1 MKKNKAEMRSYIFYH
16 LDGIAL
22 IPTVLA
28 LGKKKILNELI
39 EKEISLSNLSKKFNA
54 NEGYLN
60 VALRLLCCQGWLS
73 QNFKN
78 DDILFSKNRSIDL
91 LKIYHTYKIIEPFFS
106 EEFNYEKIFQKNK
119 ESHSEQGTRLFN
131 LIDKYLKN
139 RQEILTPDNQ
149 KLNLEKHIEG
159 ILLGPILVFLSRK
172 KIPGIENLKN
182 LEIKETWRKSLTN
195 FFSILKMVNI
205 DNQTITPFGEF
216 LFKRSSAYG
225 VTVSYLPTFRKLE
238 ELIFKN
244 PNILWE
250 KKEGSAEIHVDR
262 KMNVWGSGGAH
273 KLYFQ
278 KVDEIIIDLFN
289 LPIEQQPKGFIDIG
303 CGDGSLIEHIFD
315 LIYYKTKRGKFLK
328 DYPLI
333 IIGSDFNYKAL
344 EVTKENIRNADIWA
358 NTAFGD
364 IGNPKELAKKIKTE
378 YNVNLEDLLNV
389 RSFLDHNRVYKKPK
403 NKNKSISN
411 STCSFSFRGKRI
423 KNDVLS
429 QNLYEH
435 FSNWKPFLNK
445 YGLLIVELHSIDPK
459 KTYHNLGK
467 NSMTAYDATHGY
479 SDQYIIE
486 YENFLIEAKRA
497 GLEPEIKHEHLFP
510 SKETPIVS
518 VNRLI
523 CK

>member
-54 NEGYLN
+54 SEGYLN

-139 RQEILTPDNQ
+139 RQKILTPDNQ

-182 LEIKETWRKSLTN
+182 LKIKETWRKLLTN

-244 PNILWE
+244 PKILWE
-250 KKEGSAEIHVDR
+250 KE
-262 KMNVWGSGGAH
+262 
-273 KLYFQ
+273 
-278 KVDEIIIDLFN
+278 
-289 LPIEQQPKGFIDIG
+289 
-303 CGDGSLIEHIFD
+303 
-315 LIYYKTKRGKFLK
+315 
-328 DYPLI
+328 
-333 IIGSDFNYKAL
+333 
-344 EVTKENIRNADIWA
+344 
-358 NTAFGD
+358 
-364 IGNPKELAKKIKTE
+364 
-378 YNVNLEDLLNV
+378 
-389 RSFLDHNRVYKKPK
+389 
-403 NKNKSISN
+403 
-411 STCSFSFRGKRI
+411 
-423 KNDVLS
+423 
-429 QNLYEH
+429 
-435 FSNWKPFLNK
+435 
-445 YGLLIVELHSIDPK
+445 
-459 KTYHNLGK
+459 
-467 NSMTAYDATHGY
+467 
-479 SDQYIIE
+479 
-486 YENFLIEAKRA
+486 
-497 GLEPEIKHEHLFP
+497 
-510 SKETPIVS
+510 
-518 VNRLI
+518 
-523 CK
+523 